1 MVLIND
7 KSRLKKLLYLTVLSV
22 FFSLWAFLL
31 SAPFLRVI
39 RKAFGPTT
47 YWVMGATFV
56 SALVIFKM
64 LPLAIVI
71 ATFWMTLGIYN
82 ELEQRGV
89 VWSLTGPISV
99 LSGVLIAGLGGWY
112 FAKSVGLSL
121 SEQLLLTANEVVASI
136 RQVNPKMELDPTVL
150 VQSIP
155 AALVSALIIALGMG
169 LIFESRVFRWM
180 SLPRERI
187 ASQLKLLEFRV
198 PDAYIWIAM
207 IAFLFSFENFGLKW
221 LSVLGL
227 NVTIVSFVL
236 YFFQGL
242 AVMEVAL
249 MAIRAGVF
257 TRILSYFVFIMQL
270 PMMLSLVGFTDYWF
284 DLRNRIRRL
293 KAPKTNN
300 S

>member
-1 MVLIND
+1 MVLLND
-7 KSRLKKLLYLTVLSV
+7 KSRLKKLFYLTALSV

-39 RKAFGPTT
+39 RKAFGPLT
-47 YWVMGATFV
+47 YWLMGATFV

-64 LPLAIVI
+64 LPLAVVV

-99 LSGVLIAGLGGWY
+99 LSGVLIAGLGGW
-112 FAKSVGLSL
+112 FLAQSLGISL
-121 SEQLLLTANEVVASI
+121 SEQLLQTAHEVVASLQ
-136 RQVNPKMELDPTVL
+136 QVNPKVEVDPNVL

-180 SLPRERI
+180 SLPRERV

-198 PDAYIWIAM
+198 PDFYVWVAM
-207 IAFLFSFENFGLKW
+207 IAFLFSFENFGVKW
-221 LSVLGL
+221 LAVFGL
-227 NVTIVSFVL
+227 NITIVSFVL

-242 AVMEVAL
+242 AVMEVGL
-249 MAIRAGVF
+249 MSIRAGVF

-270 PMMLSLVGFTDYWF
+270 PMMLSMVGFADYWI
-284 DLRNRIRRL
+284 DLRSRIRRL
-293 KAPKTNN
+293 KAPKTN
-300 S
+300 